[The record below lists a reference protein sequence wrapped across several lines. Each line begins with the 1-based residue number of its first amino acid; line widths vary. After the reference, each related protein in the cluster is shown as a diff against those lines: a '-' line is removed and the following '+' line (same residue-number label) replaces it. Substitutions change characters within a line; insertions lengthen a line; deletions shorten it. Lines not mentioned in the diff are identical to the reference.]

1 MRRIVKI
8 CLRGTPMANFDMEP
22 LDVRDDWYQS
32 YTHQVE
38 HSWFL
43 VFRTRHQVE
52 HSCWVKS
59 SDAGAEK
66 YPGAVSGYFCL
77 FYIFSVLFLAE
88 TLCFIFQVLYLILSQ
103 AKFQLSLLIKYSILN
118 IFMSPLLSL
127 GSKGHITLKWSG
139 RTLKSL
145 SQVKYSIFNILSLW
159 SKGHITLKW
168 SSHTQVSQ
176 LQFTS
181 ESECFWELPPP

>member
-1 MRRIVKI
+1 
-8 CLRGTPMANFDMEP
+8 MEL

-32 YTHQVE
+32 YNHQVE

-43 VFRTRHQVE
+43 VFKTRPSGWAFVL
-52 HSCWVKS
+52 
-59 SDAGAEK
+59 GEK
-66 YPGAVSGYFCL
+66 LWRRSRKIPGRCL
-77 FYIFSVLFLAE
+77 RLFLFV
-88 TLCFIFQVLYLILSQ
+88 LYFFCFISGRDSLLYFPGSYLILSQ
-103 AKFQLSLLIKYSILN
+103 AKFQLSLLVKYSILN

-139 RTLKSL
+139 HSLKSL
-145 SQVKYSIFNILSLW
+145 SQLKYSILNILSLW

-168 SSHTQVSQ
+168 SNHTQVSQ

-181 ESECFWELPPP
+181 ESECFWELPPPSSLL